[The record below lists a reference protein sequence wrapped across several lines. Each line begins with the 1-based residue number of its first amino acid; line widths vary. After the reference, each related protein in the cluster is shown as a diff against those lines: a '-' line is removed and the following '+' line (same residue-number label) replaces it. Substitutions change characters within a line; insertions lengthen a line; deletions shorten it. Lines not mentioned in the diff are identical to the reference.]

1 MSAAGAEVFANIV
14 ENLIV
19 EVTQAAYEKRDKGV
33 MCVTPQNLVDAV
45 KDIRAFDFISNDA
58 LDFVVPAKKRRV
70 GNKAVEATE
79 LIAEGEPEVVA
90 KKRAKRSARVVK
102 DEVASS
108 SEDEE

>member
-1 MSAAGAEVFANIV
+1 MSAVTAAPKRSAQKRSGLRMPINRIKADVKRISGCGSMSAAGAEVFTNIV

-58 LDFVVPAKKRRV
+58 LVFVVPAKKRRV
-70 GNKAVEATE
+70 GN
-79 LIAEGEPEVVA
+79 
-90 KKRAKRSARVVK
+90 
-102 DEVASS
+102 
-108 SEDEE
+108 